1 MRNAGVE
8 RGMTRAVLAP
18 SAGTRAQPL
27 RSVRAVIV
35 AMRPRQWIKNGL
47 VFVAL
52 AFTSNLHRPDL
63 LLTTIAAFAIFCA
76 LSSAGYL
83 LNDVA
88 DVEADR
94 RHPTKRF
101 RPIAAGLVPVPL
113 AGALGAT
120 LAIGGVACA
129 ALLNPAL
136 GVIAAAYLL
145 LTASYTLWIK
155 HIVVLDV
162 FGIAAGFVLRA
173 VAGAVAINVPV
184 SPWLYTATMLG
195 ALLIALGKRRAE
207 MQTLGDDATGHRR
220 ILDAYSVSLI
230 DQLMLIVS
238 AAAVVTYALY
248 SFSASNLPQNHTMML
263 TVPVVMYGLFRYLY
277 LAHEGGSAG
286 APEQLLVQDRPLL
299 AAVAIWAVL
308 SVSILYLAR

>member
-1 MRNAGVE
+1 MA
-8 RGMTRAVLAP
+8 L
-18 SAGTRAQPL
+18 
-27 RSVRAVIV
+27 
-35 AMRPRQWIKNGL
+35 RPRQWIKNGL
-47 VFVAL
+47 LFVAL
-52 AFTSNLHRPDL
+52 AFTSNLHRLDL
-63 LLTTIAAFAIFCA
+63 LLMTIAAFAIFCA

-94 RHPTKRF
+94 RHPTKRL
-101 RPIAAGLVPVPL
+101 RPIAAGQVPIPL
-113 AGALGAT
+113 AGALGAA

-129 ALLNPAL
+129 AVLNPQL
-136 GVIAAAYLL
+136 GVLAAAYLL

-207 MQTLGDDATGHRR
+207 IQTLGNGATGHRR
-220 ILDAYSVSLI
+220 ILDVYSVSLI

-248 SFSASNLPQNHTMML
+248 TFSAPNLPPNHTMML
-263 TVPVVMYGLFRYLY
+263 TVPVVMYGLFRYLF
-277 LAHEGGSAG
+277 LAHEGGAAG

-299 AAVAIWAVL
+299 ATVAVWAAL
-308 SVSILYLAR
+308 SVAILYLAR